1 MKQGTA
7 LKVFFSLL
15 AIVLLN
21 ACAQRKDITPS
32 AEFSSYIKAYTG
44 GVISNQSVIRIE
56 LAQDLP
62 LVDLNDLKDNPFKFS
77 PSLNGKSHWINNNT
91 IEFVPNKDELRPGTL
106 YNATFRLGDF
116 IKVKKGLETFEFSF
130 RVQPDNYSIQTST
143 PLVDT
148 TYLSI
153 EGTIYFSN
161 IIEPDASYLPI
172 MSYITS
178 SH

>member
-116 IKVKKGLETFEFSF
+116 KKGTGNIRIFIPRTTGQLFHT
-130 RVQPDNYSIQTST
+130 NKHST
-143 PLVDT
+143 YRYDLF
-148 TYLSI
+148 I
-153 EGTIYFSN
+153 HRRNN
-161 IIEPDASYLPI
+161 IFQ
-172 MSYITS
+172 
-178 SH
+178 